1 MQELNIVHD
10 WSNGIMTLS
19 PLEGF
24 NIFYDMHLQQIIKGE
39 KEKESS
45 SYNNERERESL
56 SSDESSSDWEESTS
70 YVVSE
75 DEAEGELKKKALS
88 PWRRKRR

>member
-24 NIFYDMHLQQIIKGE
+24 NIFYDMHLQRVIKDA
-39 KEKESS
+39 KEKDLT
-45 SYNNERERESL
+45 SYNGEQERECL
-56 SSDESSSDWEESTS
+56 SSDESSLDWEENTS
-70 YVVSE
+70 YVVSKDEE
-75 DEAEGELKKKALS
+75 DVIEDGNII
-88 PWRRKRR
+88 